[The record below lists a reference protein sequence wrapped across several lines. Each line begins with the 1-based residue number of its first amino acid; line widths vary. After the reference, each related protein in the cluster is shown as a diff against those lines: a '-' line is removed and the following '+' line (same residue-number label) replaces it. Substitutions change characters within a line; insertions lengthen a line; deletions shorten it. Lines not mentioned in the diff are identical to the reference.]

1 MTQAAMTQAKPPK
14 KVDQLLTDLREARA
28 AADTVMEEVPTKLR
42 PGRQMAKNQALEA
55 LPGLIKAVESGTVP
69 TRLVGVF
76 ASGDPAVIAK
86 VIEFLSANGG
96 IVLDAG
102 TMYRQLG
109 EYVEPAF
116 GGAAQRSFNTVCFTR
131 MISALREQAQLFGYR
146 MDRNPEYEETV
157 TTTLEEVSEHC
168 RRLVRDAY
176 GDAPNL
182 AVLTRAIIDAVVKG
196 NLSNKRIPV
205 LIVNASE
212 DEQDTLSQ
220 LFTRATAFEFS
231 PEFEVTEESV
241 VSTFKGR

>member
-1 MTQAAMTQAKPPK
+1 MTQATTQARQPK
-14 KVDQLLTDLREARA
+14 KVDQLLTELRDARA

-55 LPGLIKAVESGTVP
+55 LPSLIKAVESATVP

-76 ASGDPAVIAK
+76 ASGDPAVVAK
-86 VIEFLSANGG
+86 VVAFLDANGG

-116 GGAAQRSFNTVCFTR
+116 GGATQRAFNTVCFTR
-131 MISALREQAQLFGYR
+131 MISALREQAQTFGYK
-146 MDRNPEYEETV
+146 MDRNPDYEETITPTTKEV
-157 TTTLEEVSEHC
+157 TEHC
-168 RRLVRDAY
+168 RKLTRDAY
-176 GDAPNL
+176 GDEPNL
-182 AVLTRAIIDAVVKG
+182 AVMTRAIIDAVVKG

-205 LIVNASE
+205 LVLNAAE

-220 LFTRATAFEFS
+220 LFTRVTSHEFS